1 MENMRMLND
10 NMSATIRFFMRLEEV
25 SESPR
30 FLAQVMLSALI
41 AEGYSPVDV
50 MNRLYYEEWE
60 VIPSDQVAQYLKDG
74 VATGVVWSMS
84 DEDVAIIQT
93 C

>member
-1 MENMRMLND
+1 METMQMLND
-10 NMSATIRFFMRLEEV
+10 NVSATMRFFMWLEEV
-25 SESPR
+25 SEEPR

-50 MNRLYYEEWE
+50 MDRLNYEEWE
-60 VIPSDQVAQYLKDG
+60 IIPLEQVAQYLEDG
-74 VATGVVWSMS
+74 IATKVIWSMF
-84 DEDVAIIQT
+84 DADVAIIQT